1 LEKHKDDVGEDDSMW
16 KKGSALLLALMLLLT
31 GCAGEA
37 SLVRDAVVASLEKPN
52 YDFEGTLKLT
62 GDVDKL
68 PDALGEQQDKDTA
81 ALLAA
86 VKAGVT
92 VKGTQLDLKNVKFN
106 LEVNDDK
113 LLREKG
119 FWTGD
124 KKAALELVVN
134 DDKLFAKS
142 PLDQKYLLL
151 DTNVANAA
159 ALGGEVKVDAAKVKE
174 YQDKMNKL
182 AIDFAKKYIATYGY
196 KLSNAKNLGTETVEL
211 PNGEKVKATH
221 VAVKLDAKELI
232 NLFFYT
238 ANDAV
243 ANQDVKAFAIDMLVL
258 SNSLQEEL
266 LNPEKKTTEAE
277 KRAVAEAMVT
287 AGLAQAKQWLNTEGK
302 KLTPEQLLEKA
313 KQNGFH
319 GLTWNLDFYID
330 EAKLPVR
337 QKSALS
343 VTFQAPQMK
352 QPLTIGLESDQ
363 FAYNFGKPTK
373 YDVPSKDA
381 AVTIDQLKQDKK
393 ALDAFHEKGFLRT
406 FVEKALEE
414 PQSLEPDKAIE
425 QETKK

>member
-1 LEKHKDDVGEDDSMW
+1 MW

-68 PDALGEQQDKDTA
+68 PDAFGEKQDKDTA
-81 ALLAA
+81 AFLAA
-86 VKAGVT
+86 LKAGVT
-92 VKGTQLDLKNVKFN
+92 VKGTQLDLKNAKFN

-124 KKAALELVVN
+124 KKAALELIVN
-134 DDKLFAKS
+134 DDKVFAKT

-151 DTNVANAA
+151 DTNMANAA
-159 ALGGEVKVDAAKVKE
+159 ALGGEAKVDAAKVKE

-182 AIDFAKKYIATYGY
+182 AIDFMKKYIAKYGY

-221 VAVKLDAKELI
+221 VAVTLDAKELI
-232 NLFFYT
+232 NMFFYT

-243 ANQDVKAFAIDMLVL
+243 ANQDVKAFAVDMMVL

-266 LNPEKKTTEAE
+266 IKPEKKTTEAE
-277 KRAVAEAMVT
+277 KRAAAEAMVT
-287 AGLAQAKQWLNTEGK
+287 AGLKEAKQWLDTEGK
-302 KLTPEQLLEKA
+302 KLTPEQILEIA

-319 GLTWNLDFYID
+319 GLKWNLDFYIND
-330 EAKLPVR
+330 AKLPVR
-337 QKSALS
+337 QTSALS

-352 QPLTIGLESDQ
+352 QPLTIGLEADQ
-363 FAYNFGKPTK
+363 FTYNFGKQTA
-373 YDVPSKDA
+373 YNVPSKDA

-393 ALDAFHEKGFLRT
+393 ALDAFHEKGFLRP
-406 FVEKALEE
+406 FVEKTLEE
-414 PQSLEPDKAIE
+414 PQSLEPDKANGNE
-425 QETKK
+425 PKK